1 METVDNRE
9 ESVFQNAVQSWW
21 KSKNVNAAGIGTP
34 QGGSRDQNLRGDT
47 MDGFRDVI
55 IEHLMAGGVREED
68 IFCGRQLERLAS
80 NLPSYYRASKNW
92 DNVVCRNSH
101 YKRLKNPSLKE
112 PVLIAAIEFKSQTGS
127 IGNNQNNRIEES
139 IGNAHDFWA
148 SYENKNFIHLTPRPW
163 LGYLFVGRYAEGDET
178 KCVEIKQPHI
188 PTDPAFEGPHRDA
201 RLSRTRFKGI
211 SYAERYRVF
220 LERMIA
226 KKLYDGACFL
236 VTHEDIAQL
245 IPNYRVLYPELS
257 GEKFLDSLRRHIRGY
272 YFD

>member
-1 METVDNRE
+1 MVHQSTFPFFDFSDATETFAQGSSE
-9 ESVFQNAVQSWW
+9 ERGAVFTRAEV
-21 KSKNVNAAGIGTP
+21 V
-34 QGGSRDQNLRGDT
+34 
-47 MDGFRDVI
+47 GFI
-55 IEHLMAGGVREED
+55 L
-68 IFCGRQLERLAS
+68 
-80 NLPSYYRASKNW
+80 
-92 DNVVCRNSH
+92 
-101 YKRLKNPSLKE
+101 
-112 PVLIAAIEFKSQTGS
+112 
-127 IGNNQNNRIEES
+127 
-139 IGNAHDFWA
+139 GNAHDFWA

-178 KCVEIKQPHI
+178 KCVEINQPHI
-188 PTDPAFEGPHRDA
+188 PTDPAFESLHRDG